1 MNEYRNRRRLA
12 VAALVFGMW
21 TLGPRVVE
29 AAAPGE
35 ACALLTQAQVSAA
48 LGVEVDPGRRPV
60 ASDPR
65 MCNWREQGKPDGPAR
80 NVLVTLIGAK
90 NFKAGKTPEP
100 GLGDEAYFLKSGRF
114 PFRLI
119 VRKGAAYVQIM
130 ARSKA
135 TSLTDRMT
143 VSDDSDKA
151 VDKAIALEILK
162 KL

>member
-1 MNEYRNRRRLA
+1 MNEYRNRGRLA
-12 VAALVFGMW
+12 VAALVVGVW
-21 TLGPRVVE
+21 TLGPRAAE
-29 AAAPGE
+29 AAVPD

-60 ASDPR
+60 VSDPR
-65 MCNWREQGKPDGPAR
+65 MCNWREQGKPEGPAR
-80 NVLVTLIGAK
+80 NVLVTLTGAK

-100 GLGDEAYFLKSGRF
+100 GIGDEAYFLKSGRF

-119 VRKGAAYVQIM
+119 VRKGAAYFQVM

-135 TSLTDRMT
+135 MSPTDRMT
-143 VSDDSDKA
+143 VSDDQDRA
-151 VDKAIALEILK
+151 VEKTVALEILK